1 MDEKLSILSELIKLS
16 KVDNKNREEEYSFI
30 SMIADT
36 LAVSK
41 DQLDALFKEYA
52 KYAPPQLEINRII
65 QFQRLILLANV
76 DMEVDD
82 SEKDLIYKAG
92 IRLGLRPES
101 IKSVLIKMK
110 EYPGGMIPED
120 KLIGIFKTYHN

>member
-1 MDEKLSILSELIKLS
+1 
-16 KVDNKNREEEYSFI
+16 
-30 SMIADT
+30 MIAET

-41 DQLDALFKEYA
+41 DQLDVLFKKYA
-52 KYAPPQLEINRII
+52 EYAPPQLEINRII

-76 DMEVDD
+76 DMEVDE
-82 SEKDLIYKAG
+82 SEKDLIYKSG

-101 IKSVLIKMK
+101 IQSVLIKMK

-120 KLIGIFKTYHN
+120 TLIGIFKTYHN